1 MSIDFIKNKIVK
13 KIWGS
18 EKIYKLK
25 FIKKNDF
32 KILKTISIK
41 KGNESSLQFH
51 LKKKEMI
58 SIIHGSGTLKFFNE
72 SDNKEIVR
80 KFNQKGFSIDNYK
93 LKSKKIREGD
103 TFYVDN
109 KTIHQITSKTN
120 IVFSEI
126 STDHLKDVIR
136 LKDKYG
142 RK

>member
-58 SIIHGSGTLKFFNE
+58 SILYA
-72 SDNKEIVR
+72 
-80 KFNQKGFSIDNYK
+80 YK
-93 LKSKKIREGD
+93 W
-103 TFYVDN
+103 
-109 KTIHQITSKTN
+109 
-120 IVFSEI
+120 
-126 STDHLKDVIR
+126 
-136 LKDKYG
+136 
-142 RK
+142 